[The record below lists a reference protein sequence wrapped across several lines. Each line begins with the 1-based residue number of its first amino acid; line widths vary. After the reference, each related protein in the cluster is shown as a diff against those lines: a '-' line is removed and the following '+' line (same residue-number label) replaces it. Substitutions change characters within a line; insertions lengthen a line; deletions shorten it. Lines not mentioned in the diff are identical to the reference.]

1 MRCYRNRLR
10 GWLERLRIGTIAPQC
25 RNRRIKSLDFLLCS
39 LPLLLQLLD
48 YFRHVSYR
56 RRRRRFWLGFW
67 LRLVLLWK
75 LLRPVDH
82 QLLRHF

>member
-1 MRCYRNRLR
+1 MR
-10 GWLERLRIGTIAPQC
+10 GWLEWLPIGTITPQG

-39 LPLLLQLLD
+39 FPLLLQLLD
-48 YFRHVSYR
+48 YFGHVSHR
-56 RRRRRFWLGFW
+56 RRGRRFWLGFW

-75 LLRPVDH
+75 FLRPVNH